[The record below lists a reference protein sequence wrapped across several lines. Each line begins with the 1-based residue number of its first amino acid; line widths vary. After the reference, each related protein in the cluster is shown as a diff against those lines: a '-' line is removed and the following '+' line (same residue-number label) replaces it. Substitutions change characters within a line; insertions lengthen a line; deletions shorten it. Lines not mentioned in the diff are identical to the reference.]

1 MSTIAASTA
10 AGSRISGSRSGGIV
24 SAIGSAIGSG
34 NPANL
39 AALGLN
45 NQQAA
50 GAAPEPESTDP
61 SYLSDANS
69 AYSDAYS
76 AMMDNQ
82 GPGGRANAQSAG
94 LMDTFNSAKE
104 ARDAA
109 RLRFKSE
116 EAGMSPEEYSQDQVS
131 QYGGGYGRRL
141 GIGNMMSQYG
151 NIRNGVNATQN
162 QLVSDA
168 QQSYTDNPSEQET
181 SESKLRNPLGQE
193 LEPMTNAIGF
203 KNSAITNAGKMFGQS
218 YGGLFAGAAKKIKNN
233 SFEVHKMYSKDG
245 KVETAETEK
254 EHLALKKKG
263 YNHDKSRKK

>member
-1 MSTIAASTA
+1 MSVIAAAQAASGST
-10 AGSRISGSRSGGIV
+10 ISGSRSGGT
-24 SAIGSAIGSG
+24 SSFEHLRNSPFLRG

-39 AALGLN
+39 AALGLD

-76 AMMDNQ
+76 AMMDNR
-82 GPGGRANAQSAG
+82 GPGGRANSQSAG
-94 LMDTFNSAKE
+94 LRDTFNSAKE

-151 NIRNGVNATQN
+151 NVRNGVNATQN

-168 QQSYTDNPSEQET
+168 QQSYTDNPSEQEQQGNAA
-181 SESKLRNPLGQE
+181 SNLRNPLGQE
-193 LEPMTNAIGF
+193 LEPMTNAVGF
-203 KNSAITNAGKMFGQS
+203 RNSAITAAGEMFGKS
-218 YGGLFAGAAKKIKNN
+218 YGGLFAGAAKKYI
-233 SFEVHKMYSKDG
+233 
-245 KVETAETEK
+245 
-254 EHLALKKKG
+254 
-263 YNHDKSRKK
+263 

>member
-10 AGSRISGSRSGGIV
+10 AGSRISGSRSGGI
-24 SAIGSAIGSG
+24 SG
-34 NPANL
+34 LVGGFSNPANL

-76 AMMDNQ
+76 AMMDNK

-94 LMDTFNSAKE
+94 LMDAFNSAKE

-193 LEPMTNAIGF
+193 LQPMNAVGF
-203 KNSAITNAGKMFGQS
+203 KNSAITNAGEMFGQS
-218 YGGLFAGAAKKIKNN
+218 YGGLFGGAAKKYK
-233 SFEVHKMYSKDG
+233 
-245 KVETAETEK
+245 
-254 EHLALKKKG
+254 
-263 YNHDKSRKK
+263 

>member
-10 AGSRISGSRSGGIV
+10 LAGSSVSDSRSGGIV
-24 SAIGSAIGSG
+24 STMFGE

-39 AALGLN
+39 AALGSN

-76 AMMDNQ
+76 AMMDNK

-94 LMDTFNSAKE
+94 LMDAFNSAKE

-109 RLRFKSE
+109 RLRFKAE

-181 SESKLRNPLGQE
+181 SDNPSEQETSESKLRNPLGQE

-203 KNSAITNAGKMFGQS
+203 KNSAITNAGEMFGQS
-218 YGGLFAGAAKKIKNN
+218 YGGLFAGAAKKYK
-233 SFEVHKMYSKDG
+233 
-245 KVETAETEK
+245 
-254 EHLALKKKG
+254 
-263 YNHDKSRKK
+263 

>member
-10 AGSRISGSRSGGIV
+10 AGSRISDSRSGGIV
-24 SAIGSAIGSG
+24 SAIGSG

-50 GAAPEPESTDP
+50 GATPEPESTDP

-218 YGGLFAGAAKKIKNN
+218 YGGLFAGAAKKYK
-233 SFEVHKMYSKDG
+233 
-245 KVETAETEK
+245 
-254 EHLALKKKG
+254 
-263 YNHDKSRKK
+263 

>member
-10 AGSRISGSRSGGIV
+10 AGSRISGSRSGG
-24 SAIGSAIGSG
+24 
-34 NPANL
+34 
-39 AALGLN
+39 LGGLVGGFSN
-45 NQQAA
+45 AGQQAA
-50 GAAPEPESTDP
+50 GGAPEPESTDP

-76 AMMDNQ
+76 AMMNNK

-141 GIGNMMSQYG
+141 GIGNMVSQYG

-168 QQSYTDNPSEQET
+168 QQSYTDNPSEQE
-181 SESKLRNPLGQE
+181 SAVSNLRNPLGQE
-193 LEPMTNAIGF
+193 LEPMMNAVGF
-203 KNSAITNAGKMFGQS
+203 KNSAITNAGEMFGQS
-218 YGGLFAGAAKKIKNN
+218 YGGLFAGAAKKYKGPAHCN
-233 SFEVHKMYSKDG
+233 VDTMHTMYWNDM
-245 KVETAETEK
+245 
-254 EHLALKKKG
+254 
-263 YNHDKSRKK
+263 RKRNK

>member
-1 MSTIAASTA
+1 MSTITAITAASTA
-10 AGSRISGSRSGGIV
+10 ASGSSEPRFTQLTGSRSGGLI
-24 SAIGSAIGSG
+24 SS
-34 NPANL
+34 
-39 AALGLN
+39 LGKSLGAN
-45 NQQAA
+45 NQQDA
-50 GAAPEPESTDP
+50 GTAESESTDP

-69 AYSDAYS
+69 AYNDAYS

-94 LMDTFNSAKE
+94 LMDAFNSAKK

-168 QQSYTDNPSEQET
+168 QQSYTDNPSEQE
-181 SESKLRNPLGQE
+181 SAVSNLRNPLGQE
-193 LEPMTNAIGF
+193 LEPMTNAVGF

-218 YGGLFAGAAKKIKNN
+218 YGGLFAGAAKKYKGPAHCN
-233 SFEVHKMYSKDG
+233 VDTMHTMYWNDM
-245 KVETAETEK
+245 
-254 EHLALKKKG
+254 
-263 YNHDKSRKK
+263 RKRNK

>member
-1 MSTIAASTA
+1 MSTIAASAA
-10 AGSRISGSRSGGIV
+10 AGSRVLGSRSGGIGSV
-24 SAIGSAIGSG
+24 VGNLMGGSAM
-34 NPANL
+34 
-39 AALGLN
+39 AALGLGLN
-45 NQQAA
+45 NQQAV

-94 LMDTFNSAKE
+94 LRDTFNSAKE

-109 RLRFKSE
+109 RLRFKAE

-141 GIGNMMSQYG
+141 GIGNMISQYG
-151 NIRNGVNATQN
+151 NVRNGVNATQN

-218 YGGLFAGAAKKIKNN
+218 YGGLFAGAAKKYKGPAHCN
-233 SFEVHKMYSKDG
+233 VDTMHTMYWNDM
-245 KVETAETEK
+245 
-254 EHLALKKKG
+254 
-263 YNHDKSRKK
+263 RKRNK

>member
-10 AGSRISGSRSGGIV
+10 SSGASALRASRSGLISSAGG
-24 SAIGSAIGSG
+24 AIGG
-34 NPANL
+34 
-39 AALGLN
+39 N
-45 NQQAA
+45 NQQAV
-50 GAAPEPESTDP
+50 GAAEPESTDP

-203 KNSAITNAGKMFGQS
+203 KNNAITNAGKMFGQS

>member
-1 MSTIAASTA
+1 MSTIAASAA
-10 AGSRISGSRSGGIV
+10 AGSRVLGSRSGGIGSV
-24 SAIGSAIGSG
+24 VGNLMGGSAM
-34 NPANL
+34 
-39 AALGLN
+39 AALGLGLN
-45 NQQAA
+45 NQQAV

-94 LMDTFNSAKE
+94 LRDTFNSAKE

-109 RLRFKSE
+109 RLRFKAE

-131 QYGGGYGRRL
+131 QYGGGYGSRL
-141 GIGNMMSQYG
+141 GIGNMISQYG
-151 NIRNGVNATQN
+151 NVRNGVNATQN

-218 YGGLFAGAAKKIKNN
+218 YGGLFAGAAKKYKGPAHCN
-233 SFEVHKMYSKDG
+233 VDTMHTMYWNDM
-245 KVETAETEK
+245 
-254 EHLALKKKG
+254 
-263 YNHDKSRKK
+263 RKRNK

>member
-1 MSTIAASTA
+1 MSTIAASAA
-10 AGSRISGSRSGGIV
+10 AGSRVLGSRSGGIGSV
-24 SAIGSAIGSG
+24 VGNLMGGSAM
-34 NPANL
+34 
-39 AALGLN
+39 AALGLGLN

-94 LMDTFNSAKE
+94 LRDTFNSAKE

-109 RLRFKSE
+109 RLRFKAE

-141 GIGNMMSQYG
+141 GIGNMISQYG
-151 NIRNGVNATQN
+151 NVRNGVNATQN

-203 KNSAITNAGKMFGQS
+203 KNSAITNAGNMFGQS
-218 YGGLFAGAAKKIKNN
+218 YGGLFAGAAKKYKGPAHCN
-233 SFEVHKMYSKDG
+233 VDTMHTMYWNDM
-245 KVETAETEK
+245 
-254 EHLALKKKG
+254 
-263 YNHDKSRKK
+263 RKRNK

>member
-1 MSTIAASTA
+1 MSTTAASAA

-24 SAIGSAIGSG
+24 SAIGGG

-45 NQQAA
+45 NQQAV

-76 AMMDNQ
+76 AMMDNK

-94 LMDTFNSAKE
+94 LMDAFNSAKE

-181 SESKLRNPLGQE
+181 SDNPSEQETSQSKLRNPLGQE

-218 YGGLFAGAAKKIKNN
+218 YGGLFAGAAKKYK
-233 SFEVHKMYSKDG
+233 
-245 KVETAETEK
+245 
-254 EHLALKKKG
+254 
-263 YNHDKSRKK
+263 

>member
-1 MSTIAASTA
+1 MSTITAITAASTA
-10 AGSRISGSRSGGIV
+10 ASGSSEPRFTQLTGSRSGGLI
-24 SAIGSAIGSG
+24 SS
-34 NPANL
+34 
-39 AALGLN
+39 LGKSLGAN
-45 NQQAA
+45 NQQDA
-50 GAAPEPESTDP
+50 GTAESESTDP

-94 LMDTFNSAKE
+94 LMDTFNSAKK

-168 QQSYTDNPSEQET
+168 QQSYTDNPSEQE
-181 SESKLRNPLGQE
+181 SAVSNLRNPLGQE
-193 LEPMTNAIGF
+193 LEPMTNAVGF

-218 YGGLFAGAAKKIKNN
+218 YGGLFAGAAKKYKGPAHCN
-233 SFEVHKMYSKDG
+233 VDTMHTMYWNDM
-245 KVETAETEK
+245 
-254 EHLALKKKG
+254 
-263 YNHDKSRKK
+263 RKRNK

>member
-1 MSTIAASTA
+1 MSTITAAAAAS
-10 AGSRISGSRSGGIV
+10 GSLSPRFTQLTGSRSGGII
-24 SAIGSAIGSG
+24 AAAGQ
-34 NPANL
+34 
-39 AALGLN
+39 ALGSN

-50 GAAPEPESTDP
+50 GAAEPESTDP

-82 GPGGRANAQSAG
+82 GPGGRANSQSAG
-94 LMDTFNSAKE
+94 LRDTFNSAKE

-116 EAGMSPEEYSQDQVS
+116 EAGMSPEEYSKDQVS

-141 GIGNMMSQYG
+141 GIGNMTSQYG
-151 NIRNGVNATQN
+151 NVRNGVNATQN

-193 LEPMTNAIGF
+193 LQPMTNAIGF
-203 KNSAITNAGKMFGQS
+203 KNSAITNAGNMFGQS
-218 YGGLFAGAAKKIKNN
+218 YGGLFAGAAKEIKNN
-233 SFEVHKMYSKDG
+233 SFEAQHNVYAKTDKLTQL
-245 KVETAETEK
+245 KQKRNTE
-254 EHLALKKKG
+254 L
-263 YNHDKSRKK
+263 

>member
-24 SAIGSAIGSG
+24 SAIGSG

-39 AALGLN
+39 AAIGLN

-254 EHLALKKKG
+254 EHLALNKKG

>member
-24 SAIGSAIGSG
+24 GAIGGG

-76 AMMDNQ
+76 AMMDNK

-193 LEPMTNAIGF
+193 LQPMNAVGF
-203 KNSAITNAGKMFGQS
+203 KNSAITNAGEMFGQS
-218 YGGLFAGAAKKIKNN
+218 YGGLFGGAAKKYK
-233 SFEVHKMYSKDG
+233 
-245 KVETAETEK
+245 
-254 EHLALKKKG
+254 
-263 YNHDKSRKK
+263 

>member
-1 MSTIAASTA
+1 MSTIAAQA
-10 AGSRISGSRSGGIV
+10 ASVSGAISASRSGGI
-24 SAIGSAIGSG
+24 GSAIGG
-34 NPANL
+34 
-39 AALGLN
+39 LGGGFLN
-45 NQQAA
+45 AGRQAV

-76 AMMDNQ
+76 AMMDNK

-94 LMDTFNSAKE
+94 LRDTFNSAKE

-109 RLRFKSE
+109 RLRFKAE

-131 QYGGGYGRRL
+131 QYGGGYGKRL

-181 SESKLRNPLGQE
+181 PASKLRNPLGQE
-193 LEPMTNAIGF
+193 LQPMMNAVGF
-203 KNSAITNAGKMFGQS
+203 KNSAITNAGQMFGQS
-218 YGGLFAGAAKKIKNN
+218 YGGLFAGAAKKYKGPAHCN
-233 SFEVHKMYSKDG
+233 VDTMHTMYWNDM
-245 KVETAETEK
+245 
-254 EHLALKKKG
+254 
-263 YNHDKSRKK
+263 RKRNK

>member
-1 MSTIAASTA
+1 M
-10 AGSRISGSRSGGIV
+10 R
-24 SAIGSAIGSG
+24 
-34 NPANL
+34 
-39 AALGLN
+39 
-45 NQQAA
+45 
-50 GAAPEPESTDP
+50 
-61 SYLSDANS
+61 
-69 AYSDAYS
+69 
-76 AMMDNQ
+76 DNQ

-141 GIGNMMSQYG
+141 GIGNMMFQYG

-168 QQSYTDNPSEQET
+168 QQSYTDNPSEQDT

>member
-24 SAIGSAIGSG
+24 SAIGSG

-39 AALGLN
+39 AALGIN

-76 AMMDNQ
+76 AMMDNK

-254 EHLALKKKG
+254 EHLALNKKG

>member
-10 AGSRISGSRSGGIV
+10 AGSRISGSRSGGI
-24 SAIGSAIGSG
+24 GSAIGNAMNGSAMTALG
-34 NPANL
+34 
-39 AALGLN
+39 LGLN
-45 NQQAA
+45 NQQAV

-94 LMDTFNSAKE
+94 LMDALNSAKK

-109 RLRFKSE
+109 RLRFKAE

-151 NIRNGVNATQN
+151 NIRNGVNAAQN
-162 QLVSDA
+162 QLVTDA

-181 SESKLRNPLGQE
+181 QENAAGAVSRLRNPLGQE
-193 LEPMTNAIGF
+193 LQPMMNAVGF
-203 KNSAITNAGKMFGQS
+203 KNSAISNAGKMFGQS
-218 YGGLFAGAAKKIKNN
+218 YGGLFAGAAKKYKGPAHCN
-233 SFEVHKMYSKDG
+233 VDTMHTMYWNDM
-245 KVETAETEK
+245 
-254 EHLALKKKG
+254 
-263 YNHDKSRKK
+263 RKRNK

>member
-1 MSTIAASTA
+1 MSTTAASAA

-24 SAIGSAIGSG
+24 SAIGGG

-45 NQQAA
+45 NQQAV

-76 AMMDNQ
+76 AMMDNK

-94 LMDTFNSAKE
+94 LMDAFNSAKE

-109 RLRFKSE
+109 RLRFKAE

-181 SESKLRNPLGQE
+181 SDNPSEQETSESKLRNPLGQE

-218 YGGLFAGAAKKIKNN
+218 YGGLFAGAAKKYK
-233 SFEVHKMYSKDG
+233 
-245 KVETAETEK
+245 
-254 EHLALKKKG
+254 
-263 YNHDKSRKK
+263 

>member
-1 MSTIAASTA
+1 MSTITAAAAAS
-10 AGSRISGSRSGGIV
+10 GSLSPRFTQLTGSRSGGII
-24 SAIGSAIGSG
+24 AAGAQ
-34 NPANL
+34 
-39 AALGLN
+39 ALGLN

-50 GAAPEPESTDP
+50 GAAPEPESNDP

-76 AMMDNQ
+76 AMMDNR
-82 GPGGRANAQSAG
+82 GPGGRANSQSAG
-94 LMDTFNSAKE
+94 LRDTFDSAKE

-116 EAGMSPEEYSQDQVS
+116 EAGMSPEEYSKDQVS

-151 NIRNGVNATQN
+151 NVRNGVNATQN

-193 LEPMTNAIGF
+193 LEPMTNAVGF
-203 KNSAITNAGKMFGQS
+203 RNSAITAAGEMFGKS
-218 YGGLFAGAAKKIKNN
+218 YGGLFAGAAKEYKGPAHCN
-233 SFEVHKMYSKDG
+233 VDTMHTMYWNDM
-245 KVETAETEK
+245 
-254 EHLALKKKG
+254 
-263 YNHDKSRKK
+263 RKRNK

>member
-24 SAIGSAIGSG
+24 SAIGRG

-39 AALGLN
+39 AALGIN

-131 QYGGGYGRRL
+131 QDGGGYGRRI
-141 GIGNMMSQYG
+141 GIRNMMFQYG

>member
-10 AGSRISGSRSGGIV
+10 LAGSKISDSRSGGIV
-24 SAIGSAIGSG
+24 STMFGE

-39 AALGLN
+39 AALGSN

-76 AMMDNQ
+76 AMMDNK

-193 LEPMTNAIGF
+193 LQPMNAVGF
-203 KNSAITNAGKMFGQS
+203 KNSAITNAGEMFGKS
-218 YGGLFAGAAKKIKNN
+218 YGGLFAGAAKKYKWPTYCN
-233 SFEVHKMYSKDG
+233 VDTMHTMYWNDM
-245 KVETAETEK
+245 
-254 EHLALKKKG
+254 
-263 YNHDKSRKK
+263 RKRNK

>member
-1 MSTIAASTA
+1 MSTIAASAA
-10 AGSRISGSRSGGIV
+10 AGSRVLGSRSGGIGSV
-24 SAIGSAIGSG
+24 VGNLMGGSAM
-34 NPANL
+34 
-39 AALGLN
+39 AALGLGLN
-45 NQQAA
+45 NQQAV

-76 AMMDNQ
+76 AMMDNR
-82 GPGGRANAQSAG
+82 GPGGRANAQSRG
-94 LMDTFNSAKE
+94 LSEAFNSAKE

-109 RLRFKSE
+109 RLRFKAE

-141 GIGNMMSQYG
+141 GIGNMISQYG
-151 NIRNGVNATQN
+151 NVRNGVNATQN

-203 KNSAITNAGKMFGQS
+203 KNSAITNAGNMFGQS
-218 YGGLFAGAAKKIKNN
+218 YGGLFAGAAKKYKGPAHCN
-233 SFEVHKMYSKDG
+233 VDTMHTMYWNDM
-245 KVETAETEK
+245 
-254 EHLALKKKG
+254 
-263 YNHDKSRKK
+263 RKRNK

>member
-10 AGSRISGSRSGGIV
+10 AGSRISGSRSGGI
-24 SAIGSAIGSG
+24 GSAIG
-34 NPANL
+34 
-39 AALGLN
+39 GLVGGFSIAG
-45 NQQAA
+45 QQAA

-76 AMMDNQ
+76 AMMDNK

-94 LMDTFNSAKE
+94 LRDTFNSAKE

-109 RLRFKSE
+109 RLRFKAE

-181 SESKLRNPLGQE
+181 PASKLRNPLGQE
-193 LEPMTNAIGF
+193 LQPMMNAVGF
-203 KNSAITNAGKMFGQS
+203 KNSAITNAGQMFGQS
-218 YGGLFAGAAKKIKNN
+218 YGGLFAGAAKKYKGPAHCN
-233 SFEVHKMYSKDG
+233 VDTMHTMYWNDM
-245 KVETAETEK
+245 
-254 EHLALKKKG
+254 
-263 YNHDKSRKK
+263 RKRNK

>member
-1 MSTIAASTA
+1 MSTIAAATA
-10 AGSRISGSRSGGIV
+10 ASGNSTPGSLTGSRSGGIL
-24 SAIGSAIGSG
+24 SAIRNG

-39 AALGLN
+39 AALGVSIAGK
-45 NQQAA
+45 QDA

-69 AYSDAYS
+69 AYNEAYS
-76 AMMDNQ
+76 AMMDNR

-94 LMDTFNSAKE
+94 LMDAFNSAKE

-141 GIGNMMSQYG
+141 GIGNMMSLYG

-162 QLVSDA
+162 QLVTDA
-168 QQSYTDNPSEQET
+168 QQSYTDNPSEQEQQA
-181 SESKLRNPLGQE
+181 SAASNLRNPLGQE
-193 LEPMTNAIGF
+193 LEPMTNAVGF
-203 KNSAITNAGKMFGQS
+203 RNSAITNAGKMFGQS
-218 YGGLFAGAAKKIKNN
+218 YGGLFAGAAKKYI
-233 SFEVHKMYSKDG
+233 
-245 KVETAETEK
+245 
-254 EHLALKKKG
+254 
-263 YNHDKSRKK
+263 

>member
-10 AGSRISGSRSGGIV
+10 ASGNLAPRFTQLTGSRSGGII
-24 SAIGSAIGSG
+24 SA
-34 NPANL
+34 
-39 AALGLN
+39 AAGVLGGN
-45 NQQAA
+45 NQQATEVT
-50 GAAPEPESTDP
+50 EPESTDP

-94 LMDTFNSAKE
+94 LMDAFNSAKK

-151 NIRNGVNATQN
+151 NVRNGVNATQN
-162 QLVSDA
+162 QLVTNA
-168 QQSYTDNPSEQET
+168 QQSYTDNPSEQE
-181 SESKLRNPLGQE
+181 SAMSNLRNPLGQE

-203 KNSAITNAGKMFGQS
+203 KNSAITNAGNMFGQS
-218 YGGLFAGAAKKIKNN
+218 YGGLFAGAAKEYKGPAHCN
-233 SFEVHKMYSKDG
+233 VDTMHTMYWNDM
-245 KVETAETEK
+245 
-254 EHLALKKKG
+254 
-263 YNHDKSRKK
+263 RKRNK